1 MTKKHFNL
9 IRLFSSDLKFSCL
22 ILLYLLKLNDMKK
35 ILLFLFLISSI
46 LSYSQFALDHT
57 YNDANVTRINLEY
70 SGEKYYEFRSTTNEL
85 VLYNADHS
93 FWKMIVLPVPI
104 LTEFYGLSIVHV
116 SESKINVDANLEI
129 ILISGT
135 SPFEGKVISEDGT
148 VLLNVPNCRNLYL
161 DELPGLANKL
171 VANLQDGT
179 SNVYS
184 VPSLVLENNYSEGLV
199 ERKQLENSGEKYYLL
214 DKVTHA
220 AKVYNPDHTLW
231 KSIDLVGPPDWNN
244 VSDYLMLTET
254 ELIGDSL
261 LKIGFNYRYY
271 TPISTNY
278 VGVIVNENGVEII
291 TIPRC
296 DYMYLSVIDGLATK
310 LIASTWYIGWDGSSE
325 TTKIYSTPSLTLEHT
340 YYSTAIRTV
349 LENSGE
355 KYYQWQPYG
364 DKFPIDGNV
373 KFYNSNHTL
382 WKDISLPV
390 NPVTWN
396 IYICF
401 VSETKIASDPLLE
414 IGYCAR
420 SFDEEQYEWNG
431 WVINENGQEYM
442 NTVGAQ
448 KYTLSEFPNLET
460 KLVENLTNQVDPSTV
475 NVSTNVYLVDPTMMV
490 NEFQKNGS
498 VITPNPANSAINIH
512 SALAIIEAN
521 QLDMR
526 GVAIKHV
533 SGLDIKSMS
542 VENLPPGIY
551 LLDLV
556 DANNHKSTHKIIV
569 SH

>member
-1 MTKKHFNL
+1 
-9 IRLFSSDLKFSCL
+9 
-22 ILLYLLKLNDMKK
+22 MKK
-35 ILLFLFLISSI
+35 RLLFLFLICSI
-46 LSYSQFALDHT
+46 LSYAQFELDHT
-57 YNDANVTRINLEY
+57 YNDAKVTRINLEY
-70 SGEKYYEFRSTTNEL
+70 SGEKYYEFRSATNEL
-85 VLYNADHS
+85 VLFNADHS

-104 LTEFYGLSIVHV
+104 LTEIYGLSIVHV

-184 VPSLVLENNYSEGLV
+184 VPSLVLEHNYSEGLV
-199 ERKQLENSGEKYYLL
+199 RRKQLENSGEKYYLL
-214 DKVTHA
+214 DKVAHA

-254 ELIGDSL
+254 ELNGDSL
-261 LKIGFNYRYY
+261 LKIGFNYYY
-271 TPISTNY
+271 FTPVSTNY

-296 DYMYLSVIDGLATK
+296 NYMYLSVIDGLATK
-310 LIASTWYIGWDGSSE
+310 LIASTWYIGWDGSSA

-340 YYSTAIRTV
+340 YYGTANRTV

-355 KYYQWQPYG
+355 KYYQWQSYG

-373 KFYNSNHTL
+373 KFYNSDHTL

-396 IYICF
+396 VYIYF
-401 VSETKIASDPLLE
+401 VSETKIAADPLLE

-420 SFDEEQYEWNG
+420 SFDGEQYEWNG
-431 WVINENGQEYM
+431 WVINENGQVYL

-448 KYTLSEFPNLET
+448 EYTLSEFPNLGT
-460 KLVENLTNQVDPSTV
+460 KLVENVTNQLDPSTV
-475 NVSTNVYLVDPTMMV
+475 NVETNVYLVDPSMLV
-490 NEFQKNGS
+490 SEFQKNGS
-498 VITPNPANSAINIH
+498 TIAPNPAKNIVNIQSA
-512 SALAIIEAN
+512 SAIIEAN
-521 QLDMR
+521 LLDMR
-526 GVAIKHV
+526 GVAIKRA
-533 SGLDIKSMS
+533 SGLDIKSVP
-542 VENLPPGIY
+542 VENLPSGIY

-556 DANNHKSTHKIIV
+556 DANKQKSTHKIII